1 MHHLLQ
7 SIVYQS
13 SYSLLWDRQTK
24 LTLVI
29 SWHALASNSPLYGNE
44 TIYFL
49 SYFFHGS
56 MKYLIHR
63 SQVFYLDF
71 MFLRE
76 LVWKMK
82 ELSKKR
88 RKLVWKMKEPPP
100 YQSCE
105 CGFDFIVND
114 TWHLRDALVHYTIQ
128 CK

>member
-13 SYSLLWDRQTK
+13 SYSLLWDGQTK

-29 SWHALASNSPLYGNE
+29 SWHALASNSPLCGNE

-49 SYFFHGS
+49 SFFFHGS

-82 ELSKKR
+82 E
-88 RKLVWKMKEPPP
+88 PP

-105 CGFDFIVND
+105 CGFEFIVND